1 MIEVLNINVRVM
13 RAKRT
18 MMTKGSIMVYS
29 IERGAELRLVMII
42 ENIKMD
48 IFVLCHDYRMES
60 SSI

>member
-1 MIEVLNINVRVM
+1 MIEVLNINVRV

-60 SSI
+60 SAI